1 MGFITGFLS
10 GLTLT
15 SSVLYLSIRIHAST
29 RLQQSLALRDSSSLL
44 RSVYDPEPSY
54 VPPSA
59 RLRLGSIGDVAKDRW
74 NGSVERAVRGVQ
86 ATDWR
91 RVREGAETWV
101 GETWERVNNSKGGA
115 AGGGK

>member
-15 SSVLYLSIRIHAST
+15 SSVLYLSVRIHAST

-59 RLRLGSIGDVAKDRW
+59 RVRLGGIGDVAKDRW
-74 NGSVERAVRGVQ
+74 NGEVERAVRRVQ
-86 ATDWR
+86 GTDWR
-91 RVREGAETWV
+91 RVREQAEGWV
-101 GETWERVNNSKGGA
+101 GEAWERVNKGGA